1 MRSIPSILLVCRRL
15 TQSADLLDDLYA
27 FDLVAMEWTRL
38 STDNDT
44 QRPSA
49 RYKHGF
55 TSEGDRLYVH
65 GGFNGSGDSE
75 AKVVGV

>member
-1 MRSIPSILLVCRRL
+1 
-15 TQSADLLDDLYA
+15 
-27 FDLVAMEWTRL
+27 MEWTRL

-55 TSEGDRLYVH
+55 TSEEDRLYVH

-75 AKVVGV
+75 ANVVGV